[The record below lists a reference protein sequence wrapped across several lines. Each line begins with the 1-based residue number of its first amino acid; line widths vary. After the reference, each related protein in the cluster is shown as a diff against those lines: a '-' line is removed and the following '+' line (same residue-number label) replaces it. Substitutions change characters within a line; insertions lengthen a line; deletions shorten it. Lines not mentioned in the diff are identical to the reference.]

1 MDQGASSPLEALL
14 QVARSASEEPLDR
27 FLWTVAETIHR
38 SAGYGDVVVNV
49 YRPAWDD
56 YECVVVIGPDEASQE
71 LLSTTV
77 PGLTFERV
85 RATEREILP
94 GVFLVPGNSAIWG
107 DFKNQFTP
115 VLPPCADPDAWQ
127 AEDGLFVFLSDSK
140 GRPLAFL
147 SLDRPASRRRPTAE
161 DLQLVRAFCDH
172 VEHALENARRAE
184 HAAENQRILSLLL
197 EASPALSACTAT
209 VELLRLAGGTVV
221 PHLGFE
227 RFAGYALE
235 AERLKLCAT
244 RGWEHDEQ
252 PATTL
257 DPDHVARLLAAA
269 RRRGGCYL
277 LKSSQ
282 LHDGPADGPARRS
295 AYNGR
300 GRLAWD
306 DDCLVA
312 PLAGSGD
319 RLSGL
324 IVIED
329 PRDRLRPSDDRRR
342 AVRLLAQQVAGA
354 QVSIEQRARLNH
366 LATHDEL
373 TGVRNRRGL
382 TEALTGQRNVALL
395 ICDLDHFKHVN
406 DRFGHDVGDRVLIR
420 FGELLRELA
429 RDTDIPMRLGGEEFC
444 LVLSDTDRAG
454 ALLAAERLRRETARE
469 LEHLVPGGITVSI
482 GIATSSTAT
491 VNAQTLLAAADRGL
505 YAAKAAGRNRSVLSP
520 VAA

>member
-1 MDQGASSPLEALL
+1 MDQGASPLEALL

-27 FLWTVAETIHR
+27 FLRTVAATIHR
-38 SAGYGDVVVNV
+38 AAGYGVVVVNV

-56 YECVVVIGPDEASQE
+56 YECVVVIGPDEGSQE
-71 LLSTTV
+71 LLTTTV
-77 PGLTFERV
+77 PSVTFEHV

-94 GVFLVPGNSAIWG
+94 GVFLVLASSGIWG
-107 DFKNQFTP
+107 DFENHFTP
-115 VLPPCADPDAWQ
+115 ELTPCADPDAWQ

-140 GRPLAFL
+140 RRPLAFL
-147 SLDRPASRRRPTAE
+147 SLDRPASRRRPAAE

-172 VEHALENARRAE
+172 VEYAFENARRAE

-209 VELLRLAGGTVV
+209 VELLRLAGRTVV

-227 RFAGYALE
+227 RFAGYAIE
-235 AERLKLCAT
+235 GERLKLCAT
-244 RGWEHDEQ
+244 RGCEHDAQ
-252 PATTL
+252 PETTL
-257 DPDHVARLLAAA
+257 DPDHVMRLLTPA
-269 RRRGGCYL
+269 RPRGGCYL
-277 LKSSQ
+277 LKASQ
-282 LHDGPADGPARRS
+282 LRDGPARRS

-312 PLAGSGD
+312 PLRRGGD

-329 PRDRLRPSDDRRR
+329 PRDRLRPSDDRRG
-342 AVRLLAQQVAGA
+342 AVRLLAEQVAAA
-354 QVSIEQRARLNH
+354 QASIEQRARLNH

-382 TEALTGQRNVALL
+382 TEALTGQPNVALL

-429 RDTDIPMRLGGEEFC
+429 RDHDIPMRLGGEEFC
-444 LVLSDTDRAG
+444 LVLSNTPRDE
-454 ALLAAERLRRETARE
+454 ALLAAERLRCETARQ
-469 LEHLVPGGITVSI
+469 LEHLVPGGLTVSI
-482 GIATSSTAT
+482 GIATSSSAL
-491 VNAQTLLAAADRGL
+491 VNAQSLLAAADRGL
-505 YAAKAAGRNRSVLSP
+505 YAAKAAGRNRSVLLP
-520 VAA
+520 VGA